1 MGLKF
6 VWDKKVAVSAL
17 CLLVFGITPASAE
30 PLAFPEALGFGASV
44 TGGRGGTVYHVTN
57 LNDDGAG
64 SFRDAVSQ
72 GNRIVVFDVGGIINI
87 KTAVS
92 IKSNI
97 TIAGQTAPGE
107 GIAIHGGKLSTGKQS
122 NIIIRYLRI
131 RPGEKTAST
140 KDDALNLYDSKNV
153 IVDHCSVELAPWNN
167 FGGSSDNANYRVTG
181 ITVQNTLVAN
191 PIGQQFGAHI
201 ESVDGTWAW
210 YYNAFVN
217 THNRNP
223 LDKINDIFVNNVLYN
238 FEAGYTTHT
247 STHFNHDIVNNYFVY
262 GPKGSNPWFQVDKN
276 QSIYASGN
284 MIDNNRNG
292 KLDGGSSSI
301 YYYQG
306 AGVELKE
313 PWSDLTKNGPLLSAA
328 SAWRYVNSQSG
339 VLPYDDIDSL
349 VWYQMGTLGTA
360 GALVK
365 SVGDMGIKTNGGW
378 GEVIAGTAAKDS
390 DKDGMPDYFEEAMGY
405 DVSKDDAMTKES
417 DGYVRIEKYINW
429 LGAMH
434 TKVPQNGSG
443 EFDLHTITRGFL
455 PVSPTYSIV
464 SAEKGTASILS
475 DGHTVRFTPNAL
487 YKGLASFKY
496 TVKGNDG
503 TEYTGRVE
511 VLVEK
516 SDIVIGPSLSQVEG
530 SLNQSIMLGENVQK
544 IVYKYSE
551 CGGASV
557 RGLPDGVDFAVNTK
571 DNTITI
577 SGTPTVAGNYD
588 FTLFTTDDGGKTYE
602 IQGNLAVRDYA
613 KTLDVPSKFGSVLN
627 AAYPADGIGTYEDK
641 NENWIDSGYYNFN
654 NSADSYGIWNL
665 NSENS
670 QKNTALTIR
679 YASGSADQHKRYM
692 ELFVNNVSQG
702 IIEFGPTANWTT
714 WDSVTVQIS
723 LAKGINMLKMISLD
737 DNGGPNV
744 DEFEFGAAGITLY
757 KGDVNPDDFVG
768 NQDDDCEEGKEDE
781 CDSTT
786 AIVNATTI
794 PLTHAA
800 VAKFDLNRGTIYA
813 SRAGFVTVSVYD
825 LSGRLVAKF
834 SGNVKAG
841 TTRLDFKKSSLPM
854 GRYESKVNF
863 R

>member
-1 MGLKF
+1 MGKLFGFRGKN
-6 VWDKKVAVSAL
+6 AVSAL
-17 CLLVFGITPASAE
+17 CLTLVGVMGAGAE
-30 PLAFPEALGFGASV
+30 PQAFPEALGFGANV
-44 TGGRGGTVYHVTN
+44 TGGRGGAVYHVTN
-57 LNDDGAG
+57 LNDSGAG

-131 RPGEKTAST
+131 RPGENTASQ
-140 KDDALNLYDSKNV
+140 KDDGLNLYDSKNV

-167 FGGSSDNANYRVTG
+167 FGGSSDNANYRITG
-181 ITVQNTLVAN
+181 VTVQNTLVAN
-191 PIGQQFGAHI
+191 PIYQQFGAHI

-210 YYNAFVN
+210 YYNAFMN

-223 LDKINDIFVNNVLYN
+223 LDKINDVFVNNIHYN

-247 STHFNHDIVNNYFVY
+247 STKFKHDIVNNYFVY

-292 KLDGGSSSI
+292 KLDGGASNV
-301 YYYQG
+301 YWYQG
-306 AGVELKE
+306 TGTVLNE
-313 PWSDLTKNGPLLSAA
+313 PWSELTKNGPILSAA

-339 VLPYDDIDSL
+339 VLPYDDMDSL
-349 VWYQMGTLGTA
+349 IWYQASTLGTA

-365 SVGDMGIKTNGGW
+365 SVAAVGVKTNNGW
-378 GEVIAGTAAKDS
+378 GEVQTGTPAKDS

-417 DGYVRIEKYINW
+417 DGYVRIEKYMNW

-443 EFDLHTITRGFL
+443 DFDLHTITRGFL

-464 SAEKGTASILS
+464 SAEKGTASIMN
-475 DGHTVRFTPNAL
+475 DGHTVRFTPNAT

-516 SDIVIGPSLSQVEG
+516 SDIVIGPSLSQVSG
-530 SLNQSIMLGENVQK
+530 SVNQSIMLGESIEN
-544 IVYKYSE
+544 IVYKYSA

-557 RGLPDGVDFAVNTK
+557 DGLPEGVDFAVNAK
-571 DNTITI
+571 DSTITI
-577 SGTPTVAGNYD
+577 SGKPTAAGTYK
-588 FTLFTTDDGGKTYE
+588 FTIFTTEDGGKPFE
-602 IQGNLAVRDYA
+602 ISGDISVRAAA
-613 KTLDVPSKFGSVLN
+613 KVVAAPASFGSIVN

-641 NENWIDSGYYNFN
+641 NVNWIDSGYYNFN
-654 NSADSYGIWNL
+654 NSPDSYGIWNL
-665 NSENS
+665 NSENA
-670 QKNTALTIR
+670 QKNTSLTIR
-679 YASGSADQHKRYM
+679 YASGSADQVSRYM

-702 IIEFGPTANWTT
+702 IVEFPPTANWTT
-714 WDSVTVQIS
+714 WDSVTVHVTLS
-723 LAKGINMLKMISLD
+723 KGVNMLKMISLD

-744 DEFEFGAAGITLY
+744 DEFEFEVAGITLY
-757 KGDVNPDDFVG
+757 KGDVNPEDIVG
-768 NQDDDCEEGKEDE
+768 NQEDDCEEGKEDE
-781 CDSTT
+781 CDTTT

-800 VAKFDLNRGTIYA
+800 VAKFDLDRGTIFA
-813 SRAGFVTVSVYD
+813 SRAGFATVSVYD
-825 LSGRLVAKF
+825 MSGRLVAKF
-834 SGNVKAG
+834 SGNVNAG

-854 GRYESKVNF
+854 GRYESKVSF

>member
-1 MGLKF
+1 MGMFGTKT
-6 VWDKKVAVSAL
+6 AVSVL
-17 CLLVFGITPASAE
+17 CLTVFGFIGAGAE
-30 PLAFPEALGFGASV
+30 PLAFPEALGFGAQV
-44 TGGRGGTVYHVTN
+44 TGGRGGSVYHVTN

-131 RPGEKTAST
+131 RPGENTASE

-167 FGGSSDNANYRVTG
+167 FGGSSDNASYRVTG
-181 ITVQNTLVAN
+181 ITVQNSLIAN

-223 LDKINDIFVNNVLYN
+223 LDKINDVFVNNILYN

-284 MIDNNRNG
+284 LIDTNKDGVLNG
-292 KLDGGSSSI
+292 TASSI

-306 AGVELKE
+306 AGEELSK
-313 PWSDLTKNGPLLSAA
+313 PWSELTTSGPMLTAA

-349 VWYQMGTLGTA
+349 IWHQVGTLGKE

-365 SVGDMGIKTNGGW
+365 SVGAMGIKTNNGW
-378 GEVIAGTAAKDS
+378 GEVIAGKAAADS
-390 DKDGMPDYFEEAMGY
+390 DKDGVPDYFEDAMGY
-405 DVSKDDAMTKES
+405 DKTKDDAMTKES

-434 TKVPQNGSG
+434 ATAAGGKSLD
-443 EFDLHTITRGFL
+443 FDLRTITRGFKD
-455 PVSPTYSIV
+455 VSPTYSV
-464 SAEKGTASILS
+464 SAAENGSVELLDDGYTA
-475 DGHTVRFTPNAL
+475 RFAPKANFS
-487 YKGLASFKY
+487 GLASFKY

-503 TEYTGRVE
+503 TEYTGRVG

-516 SDIVIGPSLSQVEG
+516 SAGAGTDTSTVQPQDTTARDTSATDTT
-530 SLNQSIMLGENVQK
+530 SI
-544 IVYKYSE
+544 
-551 CGGASV
+551 
-557 RGLPDGVDFAVNTK
+557 
-571 DNTITI
+571 
-577 SGTPTVAGNYD
+577 VAG
-588 FTLFTTDDGGKTYE
+588 
-602 IQGNLAVRDYA
+602 
-613 KTLDVPSKFGSVLN
+613 
-627 AAYPADGIGTYEDK
+627 
-641 NENWIDSGYYNFN
+641 DS
-654 NSADSYGIWNL
+654 
-665 NSENS
+665 
-670 QKNTALTIR
+670 TAT
-679 YASGSADQHKRYM
+679 
-692 ELFVNNVSQG
+692 
-702 IIEFGPTANWTT
+702 
-714 WDSVTVQIS
+714 
-723 LAKGINMLKMISLD
+723 
-737 DNGGPNV
+737 
-744 DEFEFGAAGITLY
+744 
-757 KGDVNPDDFVG
+757 
-768 NQDDDCEEGKEDE
+768 
-781 CDSTT
+781 DSTT
-786 AIVNATTI
+786 VIRDLRRARPAEMRGPAYKNYRDLKGRRFEKLI
-794 PLTHAA
+794 PYR
-800 VAKFDLNRGTIYA
+800 VMF
-813 SRAGFVTVSVYD
+813 
-825 LSGRLVAKF
+825 
-834 SGNVKAG
+834 
-841 TTRLDFKKSSLPM
+841 
-854 GRYESKVNF
+854 
-863 R
+863 